1 MNMQIYS
8 LIPKTRYITR
18 EELCRLTG
26 MSDRAIRDEINILHK
41 NPATI
46 VISSSHRKGYKR
58 PQNIEELE
66 MCLNESKSRVKDE
79 CEKQRI
85 LEKAIQKMRY
95 DQGTLQFYLDFSA

>member
-1 MNMQIYS
+1 
-8 LIPKTRYITR
+8 
-18 EELCRLTG
+18 
-26 MSDRAIRDEINILHK
+26 
-41 NPATI
+41 
-46 VISSSHRKGYKR
+46 
-58 PQNIEELE
+58 